1 MTKATNKTGKTA
13 VTPTRAEDYAGW
25 YQAVVRAADLA
36 EAAPVR
42 GCMTIKP
49 WGYGIWERI
58 QAILDRRFKETGHRN
73 CYFPLFIP
81 LQYMQREAEHVEGF
95 AAEVALVTH
104 HRLANIDGRLQ
115 VDAPLDEPL
124 VVRPTSETIVGEAFS
139 RWIQSH
145 RDLPVL
151 INQWANVVRWE
162 KRPRIFLRT
171 SEFLWQEGHTAHA
184 TEAEALEETE
194 RMLGIYREVA
204 EQALALPVIAGRK
217 TRREKFPGAIT
228 TLCIEAMMQ
237 DGRALQSGT
246 SHFLGQ
252 NFARAAGIRFT
263 DVDGTIKLPHTT
275 SWGASTRLIGALI
288 MTHSDDDGLRLPP
301 AVAPCVA
308 SPRGAGR
315 GRARAARPGEG
326 PAPAVGKSPHP
337 EAQAPP
343 TSPASGRGNTIR
355 FFGGLVRVRALD
367 PRPYPDSL
375 RLCRAARNRR
385 QASASGRRASAAVA
399 APPGGT
405 PGSVSGGSVSGG
417 SVSGGSDV
425 ASAASAASARA
436 ARSGRRPRARHR
448 LRIRASIG
456 RALSAR
462 SASMRSGWSPDS
474 RDHSSLVSRS
484 RASASSGAAAAMARV
499 TPWATWR
506 RRSATSAR
514 RSSRSCSA
522 ICSAS
527 ACSSFSRAI
536 SAMPRRMPVTSR
548 LNRVSALQA
557 CSNWPALRAATP
569 ASWKP
574 RANSPPSVTRA
585 DSSAT

>member
-1 MTKATNKTGKTA
+1 MTQSKTTA

-36 EAAPVR
+36 EPAPVR

-81 LQYMQREAEHVEGF
+81 LQYLQAEAEHVEGF
-95 AAEVALVTH
+95 AAEVAMVTH
-104 HRLANIDGRLQ
+104 HRLANVGGRLQ

-204 EQALALPVIAGRK
+204 EDALALPVIAGRK
-217 TRREKFPGAIT
+217 TRREKFPGAVT

-263 DVDGTIKLPHTT
+263 DVDGAIRLPYTT

-288 MTHSDDDGLRLPP
+288 MTHGDDDGLRLPP
-301 AVAPCVA
+301 AVAPDQVA
-308 SPRGAGR
+308 ILPVLRGTPEDAAVLARCDEIAGRLRREPWRGEAVRVTIDRRPGSGSAKRWDWVRKGVPVMVELGARDLAGDRVTTWRRDRLQDGKAEAGLDEFVAALPGRLSEIQAALAAEARTYRDARLRDASGLDEARALLGDGGADGYSSGAGFVR
-315 GRARAARPGEG
+315 LPWNGSEAQEAVLAETGVTIRCLVPAEG
-326 PAPAVGKSPHP
+326 PAPCAATGA
-337 EAQAPP
+337 E
-343 TSPASGRGNTIR
+343 TTD
-355 FFGGLVRVRALD
+355 RAIL
-367 PRPYPDSL
+367 
-375 RLCRAARNRR
+375 
-385 QASASGRRASAAVA
+385 
-399 APPGGT
+399 
-405 PGSVSGGSVSGG
+405 
-417 SVSGGSDV
+417 
-425 ASAASAASARA
+425 ARA
-436 ARSGRRPRARHR
+436 Y
-448 LRIRASIG
+448 
-456 RALSAR
+456 
-462 SASMRSGWSPDS
+462 
-474 RDHSSLVSRS
+474 
-484 RASASSGAAAAMARV
+484 
-499 TPWATWR
+499 
-506 RRSATSAR
+506 
-514 RSSRSCSA
+514 
-522 ICSAS
+522 
-527 ACSSFSRAI
+527 
-536 SAMPRRMPVTSR
+536 
-548 LNRVSALQA
+548 
-557 CSNWPALRAATP
+557 
-569 ASWKP
+569 
-574 RANSPPSVTRA
+574 
-585 DSSAT
+585 

>member
-1 MTKATNKTGKTA
+1 MTQTKTTA

-36 EAAPVR
+36 EPAPVR

-81 LQYMQREAEHVEGF
+81 LQYLQAEAEHVEGF
-95 AAEVALVTH
+95 AAEVAMVTH
-104 HRLANIDGRLQ
+104 HRLANVDGRLQ
-115 VDAPLDEPL
+115 VDAPLEEPL

-217 TRREKFPGAIT
+217 TKREKFPGAVT

-263 DVDGTIKLPHTT
+263 DADGVVRLPYTT

-288 MTHSDDDGLRLPP
+288 MTHGDDDGLRLPP
-301 AVAPCVA
+301 AVAPDQVA
-308 SPRGAGR
+308 ILPVLRGTPEDTAVLARCDEIAGR
-315 GRARAARPGEG
+315 LRRESWRGEAVRATIDRRPG
-326 PAPAVGKSPHP
+326 
-337 EAQAPP
+337 
-343 TSPASGRGNTIR
+343 SGSAKRWDW
-355 FFGGLVRVRALD
+355 VRKGVPVIVELGVRDLAGD
-367 PRPYPDSL
+367 
-375 RLCRAARNRR
+375 
-385 QASASGRRASAAVA
+385 
-399 APPGGT
+399 
-405 PGSVSGGSVSGG
+405 
-417 SVSGGSDV
+417 
-425 ASAASAASARA
+425 
-436 ARSGRRPRARHR
+436 
-448 LRIRASIG
+448 
-456 RALSAR
+456 
-462 SASMRSGWSPDS
+462 
-474 RDHSSLVSRS
+474 
-484 RASASSGAAAAMARV
+484 RV
-499 TPWATWR
+499 TTWR
-506 RRSATSAR
+506 RDRLRHGKAETGLDEFVAALPGRLSEIQAALATEARGWRDARLRDAATLDEARALLGDGGAEGYRSGAGFVRLPWSGSEMEEAALAESGVTIRCLVEADRPAPCAATGAETTD
-514 RSSRSCSA
+514 
-522 ICSAS
+522 
-527 ACSSFSRAI
+527 RAI
-536 SAMPRRMPVTSR
+536 LA
-548 LNRVSALQA
+548 
-557 CSNWPALRAATP
+557 RAY
-569 ASWKP
+569 
-574 RANSPPSVTRA
+574 
-585 DSSAT
+585 